1 MSALSLN
8 WPRGTTPNL
17 DRVTSGLLGDD
28 LRSGGRPGAASGLGH
43 GKAFLGGGGLPHSW
57 LLSFLPKH
65 KTAAA
70 DAEPAARW
78 RYVQRAGCWFA
89 VWAMLHTRARG
100 ADCLSIRP
108 WEGGKLLGRRRRRCG
123 GGGAAVR
130 LGVGG
135 GREEGRR
142 ARSVLPAASLRR
154 KTCASASRPRPSQS
168 VFLFFFLLLPTYAAD
183 GYVSRSLQTFRGR
196 LH

>member
-1 MSALSLN
+1 MPPKTSTGQQVSALSLN

-100 ADCLSIRP
+100 ADCLSPSIRG
-108 WEGGKLLGRRRRRCG
+108 WEEVNSA
-123 GGGAAVR
+123 AAVAV
-130 LGVGG
+130 L
-135 GREEGRR
+135 ER
-142 ARSVLPAASLRR
+142 A
-154 KTCASASRPRPSQS
+154 RPRPSC
-168 VFLFFFLLLPTYAAD
+168 FLCLLPPSQNLCQS
-183 GYVSRSLQTFRGR
+183 GGVRSSSCFSTPPELLGGFPLWICISLSSWAVYT
-196 LH
+196 